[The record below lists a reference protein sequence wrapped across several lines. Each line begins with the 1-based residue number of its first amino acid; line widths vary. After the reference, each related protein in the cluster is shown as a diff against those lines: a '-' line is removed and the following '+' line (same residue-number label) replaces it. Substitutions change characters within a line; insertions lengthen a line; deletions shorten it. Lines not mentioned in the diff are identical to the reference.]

1 MSHRDGIIT
10 QGEGERRMTTD
21 ERDAIIAEALD
32 AAGHP
37 ELAWD
42 DAPMCA
48 NGHPTHRYL
57 ENGVV
62 DRLVLPNSDVCRAC
76 FFEGRSSWALF
87 DSSGDGMPVQKAYP
101 EWRIGRVPKPFHT
114 SLDLIITALN
124 ALGMEWRYRRY
135 FGMESFVEV
144 GHGEILRSQSTVGAK
159 PATIA
164 KALVVCAVEVLSR
177 RGEG

>member
-1 MSHRDGIIT
+1 
-10 QGEGERRMTTD
+10 MTTD
-21 ERDAIIAEALD
+21 ERNAILAGALD
-32 AAGHP
+32 VAGRP

-76 FFEGRSSWALF
+76 FFEGRSWALL
-87 DSSGDGMPVQKAYP
+87 DSSGDGMPVQKAHP

-114 SLDLIITALN
+114 SLDLIVGALN
-124 ALGMEWRYRRY
+124 ALGMEWRHRQY
-135 FGMESFVEV
+135 FGGGPFAEV
-144 GHGEILRSQSTVGAK
+144 GLGVRWCPRDTVDSSPGAV
-159 PATIA
+159 AE
-164 KALVVCAVEVLSR
+164 ALVFCAVDVLER
-177 RGEG
+177 AGAR